1 MGSSQPRKVEEH
13 VAHEFLIVVAM
24 TTMALLQVTLLP
36 EPLGFPPMLLLVLV
50 VCRVLVG
57 IGTVEPSSGI
67 VVALRWAF
75 YGGIALDLFA
85 ATLLGSHALALLLAA
100 IVVFVLA
107 RSLQVEG
114 PLLPLLAVLLGG
126 TVYEFVLAVVYH
138 YTVVPLH
145 WPTYAMII
153 VVPSVLLALI
163 LALPVFFFLRWMLL
177 QRRRT
182 MDGTRQKVVM

>member
-13 VAHEFLIVVAM
+13 VAHEFFIVVAM
-24 TTMALLQVTLLP
+24 ATIALVQVTLLP

-57 IGTVEPSSGI
+57 IGSTEPSSGI

-75 YGGIALDLFA
+75 YGGITLDLFA
-85 ATLLGSHALALLLAA
+85 ATLIGSHALAMLLAA
-100 IVVFVLA
+100 IVVFVFA
-107 RSLQVEG
+107 RSWQVEG
-114 PLLPLLAVLLGG
+114 PLLPLISVLLGG
-126 TVYEFVLAVVYH
+126 TIYEFVLAIVYH

-145 WPTYAMII
+145 WPTYVIII

-163 LALPVFFFLRWMLL
+163 LALPVFFFLRWMLW
-177 QRRRT
+177 QRRQT
-182 MDGTRQKVVM
+182 MDGRRQKVVM